1 MGSEKKSPISSS
13 RMANLNQANNISSSN
28 NNNNIS
34 SNNNNKERSSYN
46 DYSLVNNSMDIG
58 KS

>member
-13 RMANLNQANNISSSN
+13 RMANLNQA
-28 NNNNIS
+28 NNIS